1 MMNRIRRTPDQW
13 NKLIQAFHSSGLK
26 ASDFCRQHKID
37 QKYFSKK
44 KGEYKSNLNKTNSFV
59 KVKVNNPS
67 THGPLL
73 MSLNNKNC
81 ILNFY
86 QLPDIEYLGNLIKS
100 VS

>member
-1 MMNRIRRTPDQW
+1 MKRIRRTPTQW
-13 NKLIQAFHSSGLK
+13 NTLIKTFEASGLK
-26 ASDFCRQHKID
+26 AIDFCQQHNID
-37 QKYFSKK
+37 AKYFSKK

-67 THGPLL
+67 THTPLL
-73 MSLNNKNC
+73 MSLNNKSC

-86 QLPDIEYLGNLIKS
+86 KLPNIEYLSDLMKS

>member
-1 MMNRIRRTPDQW
+1 MNRIRRTADQW
-13 NKLIQAFHSSGLK
+13 NKLIQSFYLSGLK

-44 KGEYKSNLNKTNSFV
+44 KSEYSSSSNKTNSFV

-67 THGPLL
+67 THAPLL
-73 MSLNNKNC
+73 MSLNNKSC

-86 QLPDIEYLGNLIKS
+86 VLPDIEYLSNLIKS
-100 VS
+100 VP